1 MIYTFIMLA
10 CIALMAVSVI
20 QLARDSRMS
29 KAIRAEISNTAQKR
43 ADIIARGG
51 SWEEVTKIPYP
62 DIDQSYKNLKW
73 YKPWERPS
81 TLVAFDEVRI

>member
-1 MIYTFIMLA
+1 MIYTFIMFA
-10 CIALMAVSVI
+10 CITLMVISGVQTTRVGFLSRAL
-20 QLARDSRMS
+20 
-29 KAIRAEISNTAQKR
+29 RAEISNTAQKR

-51 SWEEVTKIPYP
+51 SWEEVTTIPYP

-81 TLVAFDEVRI
+81 TLVAFEKE